1 MRFTLAPES
10 ARLETASTTV
20 RWIWIH
26 VEPAFGGAEA
36 AAMYVVFDES
46 TFPVVV
52 LATVTTTFL

>member
-1 MRFTLAPES
+1 M
-10 ARLETASTTV
+10 TV

-46 TFPVVV
+46 TFARRRVI
-52 LATVTTTFL
+52 VTTTFL